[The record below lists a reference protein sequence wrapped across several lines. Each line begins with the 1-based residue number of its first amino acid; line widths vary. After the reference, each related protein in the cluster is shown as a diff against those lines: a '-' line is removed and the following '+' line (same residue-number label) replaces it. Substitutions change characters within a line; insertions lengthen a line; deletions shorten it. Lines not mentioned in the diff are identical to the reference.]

1 MATVHNSNPFV
12 EKMVAL
18 GARLSLSPEKF
29 EEVSKQAEREL
40 KEQPALYKARVV
52 WLAIA
57 GYAFIFAVVAIF
69 IGTFVAAVKFL
80 LLSHHG
86 GIYSLKLIIIL
97 GGLLLVLVKAL
108 WVKIEPP
115 QGITL
120 EKEDYPELFSM
131 VFDLSSRLNTKV
143 DKILLD
149 DRFNASVVQVPRL
162 GMFGMHEHY
171 LTLGLPLMLALSKEQ
186 FISVLAHEMGHL
198 SGNHSRSVAWIYSLR
213 RRWVQLLQAFAD
225 QSAMFFFA
233 PFYLFFSWFS
243 PRFDA
248 YTLAMARA
256 HELEADSESVKITGV
271 QSFSESMLLAP
282 YYDKL
287 LDEKFWPAVYEKAKT
302 EEEPPHLVFSEMAKL
317 IYDSPV
323 QADLLKSVLEQEL
336 KNDGSGVDSHPPLR
350 TRLFKGHFEPVWQSD
365 AEWSVPKWMLEKLSQ
380 PTSLQDSAAYNY
392 LGAKYDHVTSVI
404 SQDWSSVVAP
414 GWSQQYEVCS
424 NVRTQLADLF
434 VRAAVA
440 PLAVPELVTKAGL
453 MSFLYDEKVAVPV
466 YEEILAHEPDSLVA
480 HKNLAKVLLLE
491 DDERGLHHLER
502 AVSSNF
508 NAAGLLAPLAIQY
521 LQKQGRQGEL
531 QKFEQMLKEHERLSE
546 LARKERSSLSG
557 NSELEPHC
565 LSDEE
570 KEYLVNVFKEIKEIE
585 SVWVARLKVNHL
597 PECPYLILGVDIHI
611 PGLSDHSEE
620 KLGIA
625 RWLLENLSLSEEFC
639 VTTFDL
645 GTAKLKKKMQNM
657 TDARI
662 YRKAV

>member
-18 GARLSLSPEKF
+18 GAKLGLSPEKF
-29 EEVSKQAEREL
+29 EELSRQAEREL
-40 KEQPALYKARVV
+40 KEQPAVYKSRVV

-57 GYAFIFAVVAIF
+57 GYAFIFVVVAIF
-69 IGTFVAAVKFL
+69 VGTFVAAVKF

-115 QGITL
+115 QGLFL
-120 EKEDYPELFSM
+120 EKKEYPELFSM
-131 VFDLSSRLNTKV
+131 VSDLSSRLNTKV

-162 GMFGMHEHY
+162 GIFGLHEHY
-171 LTLGLPLMLALSKEQ
+171 LTLGLPLMLALTKEQ
-186 FISVLAHEMGHL
+186 FRSVLAHEMGHL
-198 SGNHSRSVAWIYSLR
+198 SGNHSRSAAWLYSLR
-213 RRWVQLLQAFAD
+213 MRWFQLLQAFAD
-225 QSAMFFFA
+225 QSSMFFFA

-287 LDEKFWPAVYEKAKT
+287 FGEKFWPAIYEKAKT
-302 EEEPPHLVFSEMAKL
+302 EEEPPHLVFSDMAKHV
-317 IYDSPV
+317 YDSPV
-323 QADLLKSVLEQEL
+323 QAELLKNVLEEEL
-336 KNDGSGVDSHPPLR
+336 KNDGSGVDSHPPLK
-350 TRLFKGHFEPVWQSD
+350 TRLFKGHFEPIWQPD
-365 AEWSVPKWMLEKLSQ
+365 AQWSVPDWMLEKLSQ
-380 PTSLQDSAAYNY
+380 PTKLQDSAAYNY
-392 LGAKYDHVTSVI
+392 LGAKFDTVTSEI
-404 SQDWSSVVAP
+404 SHGWASVVRP
-414 GWSQQYEVCS
+414 GWSQQYEVFS
-424 NVRTQLADLF
+424 AVRKQLADLF
-434 VRAAVA
+434 VRAAEA
-440 PLAVPELVTKAGL
+440 PLAVPDLVTKAGL
-453 MSFLYDEKVAVPV
+453 MGYLYDEKVAVPI
-466 YEEILAHEPDSLVA
+466 YEEILAQEPDSVVA
-480 HKNLAKVLLLE
+480 HKNLARVLLSQ

-508 NAAGLLAPLAIQY
+508 NAVGLLAPLAIQY
-521 LQKQGRQGEL
+521 LAKNGRQGEV
-531 QKFEQMLKEHERLSE
+531 QKFDQMLKEHERVSE
-546 LARKERSSLSG
+546 LARKERNALSG
-557 NSELEPHC
+557 NSELEPHG
-565 LSDEE
+565 LSDED

-585 SVWVARLKVNHL
+585 SVWVARLKVNYL
-597 PECPYLILGVDIHI
+597 PECPYLVLGVDIHI
-611 PGLSDHSEE
+611 PGLGDRSEE

-625 RWLLENLSLSEEFC
+625 RWLLENLNLGDEFC

-645 GTAKLKKKMQNM
+645 TTAKLKKKMQNM